1 MSRSW
6 LVTGSR
12 IARPDLEAASP
23 VTVVDRDSIVASG
36 ISDIGDL
43 VQRTPSMSGSP
54 IGTTTNN
61 GGDGSVQIDLRGM
74 GVDRTVTLV
83 NGLRTV
89 DGGDWQTIPGI
100 MIERIEVLKNGASA
114 VYGAD
119 AVAGV
124 VNVLTRK
131 NFDGFEVSAQTADYF
146 DMESGKQDTIGV
158 IFGKS
163 LRRWRRLRV
172 GAEYV
177 DQNEAAS
184 DGPVGLLPEHGTTS
198 TPGLRKASHSTL

>member
-1 MSRSW
+1 MMANRKLAHAVQMALIAASAAGAS
-6 LVTGSR
+6 LYAGGVYAEETELEQVVVTGSR

-89 DGGDWQTIPGI
+89 DGGDWQTIPGV
-100 MIERIEVLKNGASA
+100 MIERIEVLKNGAS
-114 VYGAD
+114 
-119 AVAGV
+119 
-124 VNVLTRK
+124 
-131 NFDGFEVSAQTADYF
+131 
-146 DMESGKQDTIGV
+146 
-158 IFGKS
+158 
-163 LRRWRRLRV
+163 
-172 GAEYV
+172 
-177 DQNEAAS
+177 
-184 DGPVGLLPEHGTTS
+184 H
-198 TPGLRKASHSTL
+198 